1 MRRCLAI
8 CLLAGLA
15 IMAGCG
21 GDDAPQLPGAA
32 AVANYNTP
40 EATVQSLVNALK
52 ARDAQAA
59 ANCWVIAEQAGRLE
73 TYQSSFSIPDTN
85 TDPNLKLARV
95 ENKLGYTIGTYGAP
109 GTAEMYV
116 ALVNE
121 NGQWKCSKKQ
131 WEEYWAVLRRS
142 KTR

>member
-1 MRRCLAI
+1 MKRCLVLL
-8 CLLAGLA
+8 LLAGLA

-21 GDDAPQLPGAA
+21 GDNAPQLPGAA
-32 AVANYNTP
+32 AMANYSTP

-52 ARDAQAA
+52 ARDADAA

-73 TYQSSFSIPDTN
+73 TYQSSFSIPGTSA
-85 TDPNLKLARV
+85 NLTLKFERI
-95 ENKLGYTIGTYGAP
+95 ENKLGYTIGTYSAAGA
-109 GTAEMYV
+109 GELYV

-131 WEEYWAVLRRS
+131 WEEYWTALRRS
-142 KTR
+142 NTR